1 VHMIMNIIIFALALS
16 QLVPNTEP
24 GRCARKRAR
33 ATHRGVRVTHALTT
47 EVGGEVAS
55 QRAQEPPHKAVRE
68 MLARLNLRSRP
79 HPQHRVKPP
88 AYLPTGPSLPVSGTM
103 FAVHCG
109 SPLMGP
115 TLPYDEKSKTIA
127 PGPSLSRQ

>member
-1 VHMIMNIIIFALALS
+1 MNIIIFALALS
-16 QLVPNTEP
+16 QLSPTPSGVRLEKALA
-24 GRCARKRAR
+24 CH
-33 ATHRGVRVTHALTT
+33 THRGVRVTHALTT

-55 QRAQEPPHKAVRE
+55 QRAQEPPHMAVRE

>member
-1 VHMIMNIIIFALALS
+1 MNIIIFAPHLHFRNSPQHRA
-16 QLVPNTEP
+16 E
-24 GRCARKRAR
+24 CARKRAR

-55 QRAQEPPHKAVRE
+55 QRAQEPPHMAVRE
-68 MLARLNLRSRP
+68 MLARLNLRSRL